1 MRISDWS
8 ADVCSSDLR
17 DRKKRKDAQDA
28 RQANQSFK
36 TLLTESTRCVGTAWP
51 EGASRDGKTA
61 VKLDAHKSSGRIA
74 GNAVGAPC
82 PVRSARGLWM
92 RARAHDAAP
101 STTRYENGRAHVGT

>member
-1 MRISDWS
+1 MPSPAGQQTSRGVSR
-8 ADVCSSDLR
+8 R

-61 VKLDAHKSSGRIA
+61 VKLDAHNSSGRIA
-74 GNAVGAPC
+74 GNAEDAPC
-82 PVRSARGLWM
+82 PDRSARGLWR
-92 RARAHDAAP
+92 RARAHAEAP
-101 STTRYENGRAHVGT
+101 ATKIGRAHV